1 MRRLSIRTADGWTG
15 CYPVCATG
23 HFIERRLI
31 ERRLIERRF
40 IELFTAVSSF
50 AAIFGLRSF

>member
-31 ERRLIERRF
+31 ERRF